1 MCYVTSPYNL
11 SLKIS
16 KTMSFFN
23 YVSYSQ
29 VYQSVKIWSNCFSFL
44 YLEINNNLGQ
54 LGLLLIVGMHITVG
68 LTRVRVKTRNECEE
82 KTHVTLT
89 FSNIFL
95 LCQKEFL
102 FVLLLYYLNSYYCNE
117 RKTEEKAKTIEF
129 IDW

>member
-1 MCYVTSPYNL
+1 MCYVTSSYNL
-11 SLKIS
+11 SIKIS

-54 LGLLLIVGMHITVG
+54 LGLLLIVRMHITVG

-102 FVLLLYYLNSYYCNE
+102 FVLLLYYLNSNYCNE
-117 RKTEEKAKTIEF
+117 RKTEEKAKIIEF